1 MKKTIASIAALI
13 GLIVSVQQSVIARD
27 DVTEATINQI
37 LESIDAPKEEKK
49 KDTPSANAAPAETK
63 QAVLREEDLASFPF
77 DHNILPVEY
86 LNFLNDSSC
95 DLRKVGE
102 ALMERKKQFM
112 LRWEDPSK
120 YKDVGKFPSS
130 SDEIELL
137 CIFPEK
143 YIDSLLSKGQLNLHQ
158 VKHSRGVCD
167 AAVRAHAE
175 DFMVGIHLENKYN
188 EDPACHLQ
196 FLRPKYGF
204 VNFLKPSG
212 IKVNPYRLLQYGTV
226 IIVYN
231 DDVKRRSSYTF
242 GDSLASYCEAWEI
255 TLHPLDP
262 RPTTMLRPPG
272 EDDFANCRYVEAQI
286 WGPVELKDIKEFRI
300 PADRSD
306 LLSLLSKSGKP
317 VFSYD
322 RNIMESNDYFMDV
335 SECGWTR
342 GQALNDAA
350 KAIVKSSQVAAK

>member
-1 MKKTIASIAALI
+1 MFLQCAAIAN
-13 GLIVSVQQSVIARD
+13 D
-27 DVTEATINQI
+27 DASDSAVNQI
-37 LESIDAPKEEKK
+37 LNSIGDIPKESEKK
-49 KDTPSANAAPAETK
+49 GAAQQSLTPAAAPA
-63 QAVLREEDLASFPF
+63 QAVLHEEDLAVFPF
-77 DHNILPVEY
+77 DHNILPLEY
-86 LNFLNDSSC
+86 LNFLNDSHS

-112 LRWEDPSK
+112 LRWEDPNK
-120 YKDVGKFPSS
+120 YKDIDKFPTS
-130 SDEIELL
+130 SDDVELC

-143 YIDSLLSKGQLNLHQ
+143 YINSLLSNGQMNLHQ

-167 AAVRAHAE
+167 APIRAHAE

-188 EDPACHLQ
+188 EDPTSHLQ

-204 VNFLKPSG
+204 VNFLKPCG
-212 IKVNPYRLLQYGTV
+212 IKVNPFRLLQYGTV
-226 IIVYN
+226 IIVY
-231 DDVKRRSSYTF
+231 DDSVKRRSSYTF

-262 RPTTMLRPPG
+262 RPLTMMRPPG
-272 EDDFANCRYVEAQI
+272 DEEFANCRYVEAQI

-300 PADRSD
+300 PADRAD
-306 LLSLLSKSGKP
+306 LLAELNKSGKP

-322 RNIMESNDYFMDV
+322 RSTMESHDYFMDI

-350 KAIVKSSQVAAK
+350 VAIVKKSQVATK